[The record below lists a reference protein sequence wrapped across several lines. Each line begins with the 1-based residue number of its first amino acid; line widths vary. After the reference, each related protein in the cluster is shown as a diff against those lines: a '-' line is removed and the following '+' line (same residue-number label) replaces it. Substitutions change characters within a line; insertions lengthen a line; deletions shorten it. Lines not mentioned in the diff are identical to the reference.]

1 MTEIW
6 SSRIKQDKPY
16 QYHIIFIIIF
26 IIIIFI
32 IIPFMIIIVM
42 VILIMTTKGQADRVE
57 VSGRKVDA
65 KLSFQQSAWPAALQD
80 AKKVPPPHPT

>member
-1 MTEIW
+1 
-6 SSRIKQDKPY
+6 
-16 QYHIIFIIIF
+16 
-26 IIIIFI
+26 
-32 IIPFMIIIVM
+32 MIIIVM